1 MRLRTG
7 GRPSASTGASRTCAA
22 WKGVLARRATE
33 LAELVHREN
42 GKPVADALL
51 EITLAVDHLEWAAS
65 HARRVLGRRKVP
77 SGLTAANQ
85 TAWLEYAPLGV
96 VGVIGPWNYPVFTPM
111 GSIAYA
117 LAAGNAVVFKPSE
130 HTPAVGEWLV
140 RTFQEAVPQEPVL
153 SLVTGFG
160 DTGAALCRSG
170 VGKIAFTGSS
180 RTGRKV
186 MAACAEGL
194 VPVLMECGG
203 KDAMVVADDAD
214 IDSAADAAV
223 WGGMSNAGQTC
234 IGIERVYVAD
244 AGVRPVPRGGAQQ
257 ARRGAGR
264 LGRRRR
270 LRADHH
276 ARPGGRDRGPP
287 RDAFDRGAT
296 AVVGGRDAV
305 HRPFVDPVV
314 LTDVPEDAK
323 AVTDE
328 TFGPTLTVQKVRD
341 AEEGVEK
348 ANATSYGL
356 AGAIFSAS
364 KERAM
369 ELAGRMRSGMTSIN
383 SVIAFASV
391 PSLPF
396 GGVGE
401 SGFGRIHGADGLRE
415 FTRPKA
421 ITSQRFA
428 LPVQLTSFS
437 RPASAAPALAKVLG
451 LLHGRSKPPSGVAR
465 VAAPRPRSDEERQL
479 IFRAALRVMR
489 VNGYADAQ
497 ISDILAEAGLGTR
510 AFYRHFSSK
519 DDLVI
524 ALFEDNA
531 SRTTARLEARVQAA
545 PTARD
550 QLLAW
555 IDEMLD
561 LGYDGR
567 RSARAQLFAASA
579 VRVSSADAERR
590 ILATLHAPLVEVLR
604 GGAASGEFDQR
615 VARAGRGF
623 GAGAGLGVL
632 RGRGARPAAVPRE
645 AARAHVLR
653 FCLPAL
659 GLAGDQ
665 PV

>member
-1 MRLRTG
+1 MTQTLDPTSTLTAQSFDSLDPASGALVGTFPVDDAARVAEVVERARAAADWWASLGFDGRKPHLR
-7 GRPSASTGASRTCAA
+7 A

-51 EITLAVDHLEWAAS
+51 EITLAVDHLEWASS
-65 HARRVLGRRKVP
+65 HARKVLGRRKVP

-130 HTPAVGEWLV
+130 HTPAVGDWMV
-140 RTFQEAVPQEPVL
+140 RTFAEAVPDAPVL

-170 VGKIAFTGSS
+170 VDKIAFTGSS

-214 IDSAADAAV
+214 VDAAADAAV

-234 IGIERVYVAD
+234 IGIERVYVAAPVYDEFLAAVRTKLDGVRAGSD
-244 AGVRPVPRGGAQQ
+244 AGASYGPITMPGQVDVIEEHLREAFE
-257 ARRGAGR
+257 RGAK
-264 LGRRRR
+264 
-270 LRADHH
+270 
-276 ARPGGRDRGPP
+276 
-287 RDAFDRGAT
+287 
-296 AVVGGRDAV
+296 AVVGGEGAV
-305 HRPFVDPVV
+305 HRPYVDPVV

-341 AEEGVEK
+341 AEEGVDT

-428 LPVQLTSFS
+428 LPVQLTSFR
-437 RPASAAPALAKVLG
+437 RPASAAPALAKVLR
-451 LLHGRSKPPSGVAR
+451 LLHGRSKPP
-465 VAAPRPRSDEERQL
+465 ER
-479 IFRAALRVMR
+479 
-489 VNGYADAQ
+489 
-497 ISDILAEAGLGTR
+497 
-510 AFYRHFSSK
+510 
-519 DDLVI
+519 
-524 ALFEDNA
+524 
-531 SRTTARLEARVQAA
+531 
-545 PTARD
+545 
-550 QLLAW
+550 
-555 IDEMLD
+555 
-561 LGYDGR
+561 
-567 RSARAQLFAASA
+567 
-579 VRVSSADAERR
+579 
-590 ILATLHAPLVEVLR
+590 
-604 GGAASGEFDQR
+604 
-615 VARAGRGF
+615 
-623 GAGAGLGVL
+623 
-632 RGRGARPAAVPRE
+632 
-645 AARAHVLR
+645 
-653 FCLPAL
+653 
-659 GLAGDQ
+659 
-665 PV
+665 